1 MIEKKQNKLLNQFL
15 GLFMPFLV
23 VIFIGAFYVYT
34 NGRMQTSAD
43 MQGIGPKDGIAD
55 VREYPLDEKV
65 HHLVNDW
72 DYYPGKLYTPE
83 DFVDEATAPVK
94 AKPNEKDMNLGTYR
108 VRILAKP
115 HTYLMLASYTIDY
128 SMRVFVDGEEVLNV
142 GYVTDDPETTVHD
155 GHYVTIPFYTGEG
168 ETEIIYQYANF
179 MHRDGGF
186 IQSTTIGTPQQID
199 KFVRSMTLYSLF
211 TGGGLIF
218 LAFYFLLYATY
229 QRNREYGVLALCC
242 LLMAFRNSHFINEFL
257 RPEGFPFELHYRIFI
272 YTVSTIPA
280 MGVFVPAAYFP
291 KVLNKWI
298 ERIFLMLC
306 AVSVIL
312 HFTLP
317 TESLVDLCHIC
328 YYFSAAFLP
337 IIVFSFIRYYVK
349 KRKIERTEVLT
360 IITIVLLYWSMI
372 FESLH
377 TGNNSLIAHF
387 GTTPFMMLICI
398 LGLSIATN
406 IKITRR
412 MEQLAE
418 EQHKNETLEKM
429 NAMNRDFLQT
439 VAHELKTPLA
449 VISGYA
455 QLTQMQIEK
464 DKLSPQAPERLQ
476 TIRSEADRLG
486 AMVANLMAFTY
497 GQVSE
502 AELHMV
508 DPAELLKSAALIGEP
523 ICEKKG
529 NKLTTECTTRAMAHA
544 NFELMLQVM
553 INLIVNGNRH
563 TQDGELKITACDE
576 GKFVAFT
583 VSDTGSGME
592 PEVAEHV
599 FERGYSKDGG
609 SGLGLAICMDTVK
622 MHGGQIQL
630 LSTGPEGTTFEILI
644 PREEESGI
652 EL

>member
-1 MIEKKQNKLLNQFL
+1 MKQQHTIVSRILGILLPL
-15 GLFMPFLV
+15 LV
-23 VIFIGAFYVYT
+23 VLAIGVFYAYT
-34 NGRMQTSAD
+34 NSRLKYSGD
-43 MQGIGPKDGIAD
+43 MPAIGPKDGVAD
-55 VREYPLDEKV
+55 LREYPLDQRV

-83 DFVDEATAPVK
+83 DFLDESTAPVK
-94 AKPNEKDMNLGTYR
+94 AGPNEKDMNLGTYR
-108 VRILAKP
+108 LKIVAQP
-115 HTYLMLASYTIDY
+115 ETYLMLASYTIDY
-128 SMRVFVDGEEVLNV
+128 SQRVFVGGHEVLNV
-142 GYVTDDPETTVHD
+142 GYVSDDPEKTVHD
-155 GHYVTIPFYTGEG
+155 GHFVTIPVYTGSG
-168 ETEIIYQYANF
+168 ELEIIYQYANF
-179 MHRDGGF
+179 MHKDGGF
-186 IQSTTIGTPQQID
+186 IQSTTIGTQDRIED
-199 KFVRSMTLYSLF
+199 FKREMTLYSLV
-211 TGGGLIF
+211 TGGGLFF
-218 LAFYFLLYATY
+218 LAFYFLLYAAY

-257 RPEGFPFELHYRIFI
+257 RPQGFPFELHYRIFI
-272 YTVSTIPA
+272 LTVSMIPT
-280 MGVFVPAAYFP
+280 MGVFLPSAYFP
-291 KVLNKWI
+291 KVVNRWF
-298 ERIFLMLC
+298 ERVFIVFC
-306 AVSVIL
+306 AVAVIL
-312 HFTLP
+312 HFTIP
-317 TESLVDLCHIC
+317 TEDLVGLCHIM
-328 YYFSAAFLP
+328 YYTCAAALP
-337 IIVFSFIRYYVK
+337 VLIGFFVWHYVK
-349 KRKIERTEVLT
+349 AKRINRTELLT
-360 IITIVLLYWSMI
+360 ILVMALLIGSMI
-372 FESLH
+372 WESLH
-377 TGNNSLIAHF
+377 TNSSSLVAHF
-387 GTTPFMMLICI
+387 GTTPFVLLICI

-464 DKLSPQAPERLQ
+464 GMLSPQTPERLQ
-476 TIRSEADRLG
+476 SIRSEADRLG

-497 GQVSE
+497 GKTTEVE
-502 AELHMV
+502 MHMV

-529 NKLTTECTTRAMAHA
+529 NKLTTECTARAMAHG
-544 NFELMLQVM
+544 NFELLLQVM

-563 TQDGELKITACDE
+563 TQDGELKITARDE

-609 SGLGLAICMDTVK
+609 SGLGLAICRDTVK
-622 MHGGQIQL
+622 MHGGQIEL

-644 PREEESGI
+644 PREEDGN

>member
-1 MIEKKQNKLLNQFL
+1 MVEKKQNKLLNQFL
-15 GLFMPFLV
+15 GLLLPFLV
-23 VIFIGAFYVYT
+23 VIFIGGFYVYT
-34 NGRMQTSAD
+34 NGRLQTSAD
-43 MQGIGPKDGIAD
+43 MQGIGPKDGVAD
-55 VREYPLDEKV
+55 VRGYPLDEKV

-83 DFVDEATAPVK
+83 DFADEATAPVK
-94 AKPNEKDMNLGTYR
+94 AGPNEKDMNLGTYR
-108 VRILAKP
+108 VRIIAEP

-179 MHRDGGF
+179 MHKDGGF
-186 IQSTTIGTPQQID
+186 IQSTTIGTPEQIAG
-199 KFVRSMTLYSLF
+199 FVRSMTLYSLF

-218 LAFYFLLYATY
+218 LAFYFLLYAAY

-242 LLMAFRNSHFINEFL
+242 LLMAFRNSHFVNEFL
-257 RPEGFPFELHYRIFI
+257 RPDGFPFELHYRIFI
-272 YTVSTIPA
+272 YTVSTLPA

-298 ERIFLMLC
+298 ERIFIALC
-306 AVSVIL
+306 ALSLIL

-317 TESLVDLCHIC
+317 TELLVDLCHMC

-337 IIVFSFIRYYVK
+337 LIIFSFIRYYVK
-349 KRKIERTEVLT
+349 KKKIERTEVLT
-360 IITIVLLYWSMI
+360 IITIILLYWSMI

-377 TGNNSLIAHF
+377 SGNNSLIAHF
-387 GTTPFMMLICI
+387 GTTPFMMLICV

-406 IKITRR
+406 VKITRR
-412 MEQLAE
+412 MELLTE
-418 EQHKNETLEKM
+418 EQHKNEVLGKV

-464 DKLSPQAPERLQ
+464 GMLSPQTPERLQ
-476 TIRSEADRLG
+476 SIRSEADRLG

-497 GQVSE
+497 GKTTEV
-502 AELHMV
+502 ELHMV
-508 DPAELLKSAALIGEP
+508 DPAELIKNAALIGEP

-529 NKLTTECTTRAMAHA
+529 NKLTTECTARAMAHG
-544 NFELMLQVM
+544 NFELLLQVFINM
-553 INLIVNGNRH
+553 IANANRH
-563 TQDGELKITACDE
+563 TQDGELKLEAHEVE
-576 GKFVAFT
+576 GYVAFT
-583 VSDTGSGME
+583 ISDTGSGIA
-592 PEVAEHV
+592 PEAAEHI
-599 FERGYSKDGG
+599 FERGYSADGG
-609 SGLGLAICMDTVK
+609 SGLGLSICMETVK
-622 MHGGQIQL
+622 MHGGELKL
-630 LSTGPEGTTFEILI
+630 LSTGPEGTSFEILI
-644 PREEESGI
+644 PQEAES
-652 EL
+652 